1 MNLGH
6 TSENI
11 IKESMGHRKY
21 HNDNFLNYL
30 KPNNNKNT
38 IYQNLRDATEVIFQ
52 EKVTILNVHI

>member
-1 MNLGH
+1 
-6 TSENI
+6 
-11 IKESMGHRKY
+11 MGHRKY